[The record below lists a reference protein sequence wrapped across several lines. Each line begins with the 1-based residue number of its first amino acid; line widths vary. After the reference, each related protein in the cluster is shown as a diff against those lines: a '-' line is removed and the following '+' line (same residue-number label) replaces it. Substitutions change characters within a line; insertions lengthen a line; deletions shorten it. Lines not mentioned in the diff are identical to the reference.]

1 MHFRGNARLLVRHLL
16 QSPRMSASN
25 HDIEQV
31 LWPGQNGEL
40 GARRRELV
48 CRINAHLKRNLG
60 REASDPVD
68 LPLLIESFEHMTRL
82 NPDACRVVS
91 DKSLTQ
97 V

>member
-1 MHFRGNARLLVRHLL
+1 
-16 QSPRMSASN
+16 MSASN

-31 LWPGQNGEL
+31 LWPGQKGDL

-48 CRINAHLKRNLG
+48 CRINAHLKRKLG
-60 REASDPVD
+60 GEPGASVD
-68 LPLLIESFEHMTRL
+68 LPLLIESFEHTTRI